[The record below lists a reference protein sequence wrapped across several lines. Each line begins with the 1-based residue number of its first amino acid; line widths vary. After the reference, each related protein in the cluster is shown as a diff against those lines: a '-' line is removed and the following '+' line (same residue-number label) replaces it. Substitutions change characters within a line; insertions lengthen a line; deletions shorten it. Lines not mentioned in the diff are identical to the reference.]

1 MGLRINTNINA
12 QYAVMNLNNTNNKLS
27 QSLNRLSTG
36 LRITKAADDAA
47 GMTIADSLKFQSLNL
62 GQAINNGNNA
72 IKLIQIADMAL
83 QKSIDIVQTVAQK
96 ATQAANATEDS
107 ASRSALQSD
116 VNKLIE
122 ELNNIAETT
131 SYKGVNLLDGTFTNK
146 LVHVGAYMDQTLSI
160 GAQRTAADSIGW
172 VARSGSSSDVAQ
184 DEWINSNQ
192 KLEENASAATTYM
205 QYNTN
210 TNFVRFKAD
219 DTKINNVAIGN
230 LAAGINEDQQVDAK
244 TVAAAINSVKA
255 QTGGVEAEATT
266 TVTGTGAITAGT
278 ISAGTFFING
288 VDIGKVNVG
297 TKDANNALVNA
308 INQFQDQTGVV
319 ASKNANGQLVLTAQD
334 GRNISVKANANVT
347 GIIHIADSE
356 TVLSGTAKTLSGGKV
371 LSFYLN
377 GVHISFKAGTNA
389 ASAASIATAINN
401 ALTAQGVNTTTELKA
416 SYTGSGGYV
425 KIYAID
431 GRDINIHMT
440 SAATAVSN
448 AEKLIGLTDLG
459 SHHALNFIGNSSY
472 HGNITL
478 TSTDTIAISGD
489 MPGVSG
495 LKASTIS
502 PNQKLEDVNVTT
514 QSGAELAIKIAQSA
528 LSDLDK
534 VRSNLGS
541 VQNQIQA
548 TVENI
553 SVTQININGAESTI
567 RDVNFAKESSNFS
580 KLQILAQSGTYAL
593 AQANAVQQNV
603 LRLLQ

>member
-172 VARSGSSSDVAQ
+172 VARSGATNDVAQ

-192 KLEENASAATTYM
+192 YLQENASAATTYM
-205 QYNTN
+205 TFNANTD
-210 TNFVRFKAD
+210 FARFKAD
-219 DTKINNVAIGN
+219 DTTINGVAIGN

-288 VDIGKVNVG
+288 VDIGQVNVG

-334 GRNISVKANANVT
+334 GRNIAVKANTNVT
-347 GIIHIADSE
+347 NIIHLSDSE
-356 TVLSGTAKTLSGGKV
+356 TKLTGTVASITDATN
-371 LSFYLN
+371 FYLN
-377 GVHISFKAGTNA
+377 GVSITLTAGT
-389 ASAASIATAINN
+389 SAISGAKEINS
-401 ALTAQGVNTTTELKA
+401 ALTAAGIDTTHQIRA
-416 SYTGSGGYV
+416 SYSGG
-425 KIYAID
+425 KLKLYAID
-431 GRDINIHMT
+431 GRDINIHFA
-440 SAATAVSN
+440 SANATASALGFV
-448 AEKLIGLTDLG
+448 GLDTATANHDT
-459 SHHALNFIGNSSY
+459 NFIANESA

-478 TSTDTIAISGD
+478 TSTDTIAIGGNK
-489 MPGVSG
+489 PAVSG
-495 LKASTIS
+495 LKEGTIS
-502 PNQKLEDVNVTT
+502 PNKKLEDVNVTT

>member
-72 IKLIQIADMAL
+72 VKLIQIADMAL

-96 ATQAANATEDS
+96 ATQAANATEDGS
-107 ASRSALQSD
+107 SRNALQSD

-172 VARSGSSSDVAQ
+172 VAKSTSSD
-184 DEWINSNQ
+184 
-192 KLEENASAATTYM
+192 
-205 QYNTN
+205 N
-210 TNFVRFKAD
+210 TNFANDIFETNSTSPKTLGF
-219 DTKINNVAIGN
+219 DTANDYVKIASGDLTINGTDVSVYAEGINKDQQLDAKTMTAAINNV
-230 LAAGINEDQQVDAK
+230 
-244 TVAAAINSVKA
+244 KA
-255 QTGGVEAEATT
+255 STGVEATAQTT
-266 TVTGTGAITAGT
+266 LTGTTGIQTGI
-278 ISAGTFFING
+278 ISAGSFFING
-288 VDIGKVNVG
+288 VDMGQITV
-297 TKDANNALVNA
+297 ANGDTDNALVDR
-308 INQFQDQTGVV
+308 INQYSDQTGVV
-319 ASKNANGQLVLTAQD
+319 ASKNANGQLILTAAD
-334 GRNISVKANANVT
+334 GRNIAIKANSNVT
-347 GIIHIADSE
+347 TVTGLSDSE
-356 TVLSGTAKTLSGGKV
+356 TVVSGLAKTLSASKT
-371 LSFYLN
+371 LSFYIN
-377 GVHISFKAGTNA
+377 GAHVQFKAGTTA
-389 ASAASIATAINN
+389 ASAVSIANAINQ
-401 ALTAQGVNTTTELKA
+401 ALTAKGYNTTTQLRA
-416 SYTGSGGYV
+416 SYTAATGGYV

-431 GRDINIHMT
+431 GRDLNIHMT
-440 SAATAVSN
+440 SAAAHVSN
-448 AEKLIGLTDLG
+448 AVKILGLADKKGSDLG
-459 SHHALNFIGNSSY
+459 TKSAVDFLANDSN
-472 HGNITL
+472 HGTITL
-478 TSTDTIAISGD
+478 TSSKSIMIAGADPS
-489 MPGVSG
+489 VAG
-495 LKASTIS
+495 LKTAAIS
-502 PNQKLEDVNVTT
+502 PNHNLSDVNVTT
-514 QSGAELAIKIAQSA
+514 QSGAELAIKISQQA

-534 VRSNLGS
+534 VRSSLGS

>member
-27 QSLNRLSTG
+27 ESLNRLSTG

-47 GMTIADSLKFQSLNL
+47 GMTIADSLKFQSMNL

-72 IKLIQIADMAL
+72 IKMIQIADMAL

-146 LVHVGAYMDQTLSI
+146 LVQVGAYMNQTLSI

-172 VARSGSSSDVAQ
+172 VARSSSNNNTDFIGSTE
-184 DEWINSNQ
+184 EWDGSLS
-192 KLEENASAATTYM
+192 KLGYDAN
-205 QYNTN
+205 N
-210 TNFVRFKAD
+210 NFVNLAAND
-219 DTKINNVAIGN
+219 LTINNVNVAN
-230 LAAGINEDQQVDAK
+230 LAEGINKNQQLDAK
-244 TVAAAINSVKA
+244 TMAAAINEVKA

-266 TVTGTGAITAGT
+266 TVTGSAAITAGT
-278 ISAGTFFING
+278 ISAGSFFING
-288 VDIGKVNVG
+288 VDMGAITVANG
-297 TKDANNALVNA
+297 DANNALVNK
-308 INQFQDQTGVV
+308 INQYTDQTGVV
-319 ASKNANGQLVLTAQD
+319 ASKNASGQLILTAQD
-334 GRNISVKANANVT
+334 GRNVAIKANANVT
-347 GIIHIADSE
+347 GIIHLADSE
-356 TVLSGTAKTLSGGKV
+356 TVETGKTSVALQGD
-371 LSFYLN
+371 LSFYFN
-377 GVHISFKAGTNA
+377 GTKITLKSGDTA
-389 ASAASIATAINN
+389 ASAAASINSQLAAAGI
-401 ALTAQGVNTTTELKA
+401 NTTTQLRA
-416 SYTGSGGYV
+416 SYVSSTTTANASIL
-425 KIYAID
+425 KLYAVD
-431 GRDINIHMT
+431 GEDINIHLT
-440 SAATAVSN
+440 SAAAAVAS
-448 AEKLIGLTDLG
+448 AVRFLGVGTDSG
-459 SHHALNFIGNSSY
+459 AGNSGVYFLDNQSN
-472 HGNITL
+472 HGTITL
-478 TSTDTIAISGD
+478 TSTDNIEIGGTDPSVA
-489 MPGVSG
+489 G
-495 LKASTIS
+495 LKKGTIS
-502 PNQKLEDVNVTT
+502 PNKNLSDVNVTT
-514 QSGAELAIKIAQSA
+514 QQGAELAIKIAQSA
-528 LSDLDK
+528 LSNLDK

-553 SVTQININGAESTI
+553 SVTQINVNAAESTI
-567 RDVNFAKESSNFS
+567 RDVNFAKESSNYS

>member
-172 VARSGSSSDVAQ
+172 VARSGATNDVAQ

-192 KLEENASAATTYM
+192 KLQENASAATTYM
-205 QYNTN
+205 TFNTN
-210 TNFVRFKAD
+210 TDFARFKAD
-219 DTKINNVAIGN
+219 DTTINGVAIGN

-255 QTGGVEAEATT
+255 QTGGVEAEAKT
-266 TVTGTGAITAGT
+266 TVTGSAAITAGT

-288 VDIGKVNVG
+288 VDIGQVNVG

-319 ASKNANGQLVLTAQD
+319 ASKDSNGQLVLTAQD
-334 GRNISVKANANVT
+334 GRNISVKANTNVT
-347 GIIHIADSE
+347 NIIHLSDSE
-356 TVLSGTAKTLSGGKV
+356 TKLTGTVASITDATN
-371 LSFYLN
+371 FFLN
-377 GVHISFKAGTNA
+377 GVSITLAAGT
-389 ASAASIATAINN
+389 SAISGAKEINS
-401 ALTAQGVNTTTELKA
+401 ALTAAGIDTTHQLKA
-416 SYTGSGGYV
+416 SYSGG
-425 KIYAID
+425 KLKLYAID
-431 GRDINIHMT
+431 GRDINIHFA
-440 SAATAVSN
+440 SAQATASALGFV
-448 AEKLIGLTDLG
+448 GLDTGTANHDT
-459 SHHALNFIGNSSY
+459 NFIANESA

-478 TSTDTIAISGD
+478 TSTDTIAIGGNK
-489 MPGVSG
+489 PAVSG
-495 LKASTIS
+495 LKEGTIS
-502 PNQKLEDVNVTT
+502 PNKKLDDVNVTT
-514 QSGAELAIKIAQSA
+514 QSGAELAIKISQSA